1 MSEMI
6 HNFIFHLWE
15 WTKDQTGCLKK
26 MKKAEL
32 SFYIP
37 LERVLLLN

>member
-6 HNFIFHLWE
+6 HNFIFPLWE

-26 MKKAEL
+26 KEEAEL

-37 LERVLLLN
+37 LEHVQLLN